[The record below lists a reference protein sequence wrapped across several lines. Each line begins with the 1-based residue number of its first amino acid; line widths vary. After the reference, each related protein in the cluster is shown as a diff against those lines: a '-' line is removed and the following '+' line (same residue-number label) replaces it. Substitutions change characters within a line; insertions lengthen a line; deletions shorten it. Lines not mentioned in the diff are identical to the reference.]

1 MRQKPPTMADVAAA
15 AGVSTMTVSRALKP
29 NTSVNEK
36 TRAKIQEAADALG
49 YVLDSSAANLSS
61 RKTGFIAVT
70 IPSINNAN
78 FADTLRGIVERL
90 RDTNLQVLLG
100 YTNYSM
106 AEEERLIEQFLQRR
120 PEAVVMTGGAHTDR
134 CRTLIENSGVPVVE
148 TWDLPDEALGDVVGF
163 SNADAGRLMVR
174 HFYDQ
179 GYRKIGF
186 IGGDTSRDTRGLDR
200 RRGFVQALEE
210 LGLDTDRLIGSGPP
224 PISMREGAASMKRLL
239 DEWPDTDAVM
249 CVSDLSAFGALTECQ
264 RNGLRVPDDIAI
276 AGFGAYDIAEHAI
289 PAITTVDVAAQAIGV
304 STAEILLQNLGYH
317 DGEPLQPATR
327 FAPKLLARGSTV
339 RAQA

>member
-1 MRQKPPTMADVAAA
+1 MIDVARR
-15 AGVSTMTVSRALKP
+15 AGVSSMTVSRALKP
-29 NTSVNEK
+29 NTSVSDG
-36 TRAKIQEAADALG
+36 TRERIQKAADELG
-49 YVLDSSAANLSS
+49 YVLDSTAAGLSS
-61 RKTGFIAVT
+61 SRTGFIAVT

-90 RDTNLQVLLG
+90 RDTNMQVLLG
-100 YTNYSM
+100 YTNYST

-120 PEAVVMTGGAHTDR
+120 PEAIVMTGGAHTER
-134 CRTLIENSGVPVVE
+134 CRMLIENSGVPIVE
-148 TWDLPDEALGDVVGF
+148 TWDLPEVPLGDVVGF
-163 SNADAGRLMVR
+163 SNAEAGRLMVR

-210 LGLDTDRLIGSGPP
+210 LGLETDRLIGSGPP
-224 PISMREGAASMKRLL
+224 PISMREGAASMKKMLS
-239 DEWPDTDAVM
+239 DWPDTDAVM

-264 RNGLRVPDDIAI
+264 RAGMRVPDDIAI

-289 PAITTVDVAAQAIGV
+289 PAITTVDAAALSIGEN
-304 STAEILLQNLGYH
+304 TAEILLRRLG
-317 DGEPLQPATR
+317 DADEETPAPSTLI
-327 FAPKLLARGSTV
+327 APKLLARGSTV
-339 RAQA
+339 RPL